1 MSPRVQANK
10 VQKRLRAP
18 RIPKI
23 SSDSVLFPKALTK
36 MIFIFDQGFFIA
48 HVSRVAALL
57 RIVVFEKLAFQKSTF
72 QKSLFK
78 KSLFKEIFPQ
88 FYICFPTSVL

>member
-10 VQKRLRAP
+10 HQKRRRAP

-23 SSDSVLFPKALTK
+23 SSRFILFFKALTE

-48 HVSRVAALL
+48 HLSRLVFLF
-57 RIVVFEKLAFQKSTF
+57 RSVVPKVTTF
-72 QKSLFK
+72 KI
-78 KSLFKEIFPQ
+78 IFPLNN
-88 FYICFPTSVL
+88 ICFQASVSSPVFFYDLTHCT